1 MKFGSTDQLS
11 LAYTAFYLAGL
22 NGAAL
27 LMVENIHQPCF
38 KVAGLY
44 SRLCCK
50 NPVKCFHPEVSD
62 LHNFKTG

>member
-11 LAYTAFYLAGL
+11 LANTAFYLAGL

-38 KVAGLY
+38 KVAGKY
-44 SRLCCK
+44 SRLHCK
-50 NPVKCFHPEVSD
+50 NPVKCCHPVVPD
-62 LHNFKTG
+62 LHHFKTG

>member
-27 LMVENIHQPCF
+27 LMVENMHQPCF
-38 KVAGLY
+38 KVTGLY

-50 NPVKCFHPEVSD
+50 NPVKCFHPVVSD
-62 LHNFKTG
+62 LHHFKTG